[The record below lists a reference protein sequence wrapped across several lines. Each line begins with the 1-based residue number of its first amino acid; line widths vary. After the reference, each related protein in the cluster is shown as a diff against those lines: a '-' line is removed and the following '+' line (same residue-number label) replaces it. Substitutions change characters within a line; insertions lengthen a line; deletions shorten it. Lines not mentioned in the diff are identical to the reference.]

1 MDRTRRTVGP
11 FASLARPP
19 ARGTRHPS
27 IRRVCRKF
35 RILVTDVVVS
45 LRFCCIRGDG
55 ATNLLSF
62 QRADSEGGGA
72 IARQARYSREMTI
85 EVRPA
90 ELADA
95 RGIAAVHVQAW
106 REAYAHL
113 LAAETLAR
121 LSIEQRE
128 LRWRENLASTEF
140 STLVAT
146 DGDEIVGFA
155 TSGAG
160 RDADSPRELELPSI
174 YVLAS
179 HYGLGAGQQLLDV
192 ALGGRPAYLWV
203 ADDNPR
209 ARAFYAR
216 NGFQPDGVTK
226 VGQLGGTDILEAR
239 LVR

>member
-1 MDRTRRTVGP
+1 
-11 FASLARPP
+11 
-19 ARGTRHPS
+19 
-27 IRRVCRKF
+27 
-35 RILVTDVVVS
+35 
-45 LRFCCIRGDG
+45 
-55 ATNLLSF
+55 
-62 QRADSEGGGA
+62 
-72 IARQARYSREMTI
+72 MTI
-85 EVRPA
+85 EVRSA

-95 RGIAAVHVQAW
+95 HGIAVVHVQAW
-106 REAYAHL
+106 REAYGHL
-113 LAAETLAR
+113 LTSENLAR

-128 LRWRENLASTEF
+128 LRWSQNLASTEF
-140 STLVAT
+140 STFVAT
-146 DGDEIVGFA
+146 DGDEVVGFA

-179 HYGLGAGQQLLDV
+179 HYGLGAGQQLLNV

-226 VGQLGGTDILEAR
+226 VGQLAGTDVLEAR